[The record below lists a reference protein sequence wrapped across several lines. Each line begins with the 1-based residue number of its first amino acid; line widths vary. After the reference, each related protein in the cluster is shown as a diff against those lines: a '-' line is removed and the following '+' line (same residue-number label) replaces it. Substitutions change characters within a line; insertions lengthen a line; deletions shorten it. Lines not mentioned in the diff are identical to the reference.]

1 MTGMLERIAGGASPS
16 RPDRRPPHRWLAH
29 RWLVAAAVA
38 VLVLVAAW
46 LVGFSG
52 VLGVRTVTVSGE
64 HRVSDGQIT
73 TAARIAHGTPL
84 ARLDTAE
91 VRARIAAIPAIR
103 TVTVT
108 TSYPSTVR
116 IRVTERAPVGYRLD
130 AEGAVLVDA
139 DNVQFAT
146 VARAPRGLPE
156 LAVTG
161 DEARSAAAATVAAA
175 LPASFAGAVS
185 RIAVPSLQSITLTL
199 TDGRTVL
206 WGGTDRSGEKA
217 KLVPV
222 LVHQPGSYFDVSDP
236 SSVISRG
243 R

>member
-1 MTGMLERIAGGASPS
+1 MS
-16 RPDRRPPHRWLAH
+16 
-29 RWLVAAAVA
+29 
-38 VLVLVAAW
+38 
-46 LVGFSG
+46 
-52 VLGVRTVTVSGE
+52 
-64 HRVSDGQIT
+64 
-73 TAARIAHGTPL
+73 
-84 ARLDTAE
+84 
-91 VRARIAAIPAIR
+91 
-103 TVTVT
+103 

-116 IRVTERAPVGYRLD
+116 IRVTERVAVGYRLD
-130 AEGAVLVDA
+130 ADDAVLVDA
-139 DNVQFAT
+139 DDVQFAT

-185 RIAVPSLQSITLTL
+185 RITVPTVQTITLTL

-222 LVHQPGSYFDVSDP
+222 LVHQPGRLFRRQRSQLGDQPRPVAAFGALKCFGFLGGLFLCHFGFLLRAAAFSRKVRPFFSAGSARLLRLQPARTTFAVVAQVDITLTVYLRMRVSE
-236 SSVISRG
+236 
-243 R
+243 

>member
-1 MTGMLERIAGGASPS
+1 MTGMLERIAGGAPPN
-16 RPDRRPPHRWLAH
+16 RPGRRPARRWLAG
-29 RWLVAAAVA
+29 RWLVGAGVA
-38 VLVLVAAW
+38 VVLVAAW

-64 HRVSDGQIT
+64 HRVSSGQIT
-73 TAARIAHGTPL
+73 AAARIAHGAPL
-84 ARLDTAE
+84 ARLDTAA

-103 TVTVT
+103 TVTVST
-108 TSYPSTVR
+108 GYPSTVR
-116 IRVTERAPVGYRLD
+116 IRVTERVAVGYRLD
-130 AEGAVLVDA
+130 ADGAVLVDA

-161 DEARSAAAATVAAA
+161 EEARSAAAATVAAA

-185 RIAVPSLQSITLTL
+185 RIAVPTVQSITLTL

-222 LVHQPGSYFDVSDP
+222 LVHQPGNYFDVSDP
-236 SSVISRG
+236 SSVISRD

>member
-1 MTGMLERIAGGASPS
+1 MTGVAERIGVVAAAGRPS
-16 RPDRRPPHRWLAH
+16 RWPARRWPVL
-29 RWLVAAAVA
+29 AAVA
-38 VLVLVAAW
+38 VLALVASW
-46 LVGFSG
+46 LVGFSS

-64 HRVSDGQIT
+64 HRLSSAQIAA
-73 TAARIAHGTPL
+73 AARIPHGTPL
-84 ARLDTAE
+84 ARLDTAA
-91 VRARIAAIPAIR
+91 VRARIAALPAIR
-103 TVTVT
+103 TVTVS

-116 IRVTERAPVGYRLD
+116 IRVSERVAVGYRPD
-130 AEGAVLVDA
+130 ADGAVLVDA
-139 DNVQFAT
+139 GNVQFAT
-146 VARAPRGLPE
+146 VARTPRGLPE

-175 LPASFAGAVS
+175 LPAGFVGAVS
-185 RIAVPSLQSITLTL
+185 RIAVPTLQTITLTL